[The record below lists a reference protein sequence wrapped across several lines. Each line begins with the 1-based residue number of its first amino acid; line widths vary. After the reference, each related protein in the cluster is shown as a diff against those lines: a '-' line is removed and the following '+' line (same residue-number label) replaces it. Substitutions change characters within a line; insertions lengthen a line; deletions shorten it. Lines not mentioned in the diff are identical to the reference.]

1 MAGLREEWT
10 PEVQRGPG
18 RRDYAVA
25 AVAAL
30 FAEVVALAVLLVVVA
45 VVGLGIAGNDGTE
58 VSAPRIVA
66 ITVLALGALAG
77 ATLVGTFVGAWI
89 LIRRGVEPARA
100 RLVAIAGVAGLWL
113 VLMVV
118 DAFSG
123 TTVLQWVTRVLA
135 IGVGSLV
142 GARLAS
148 RSRVE
153 HLR

>member
-1 MAGLREEWT
+1 MAGLREDWT

-58 VSAPRIVA
+58 VSAARVVV

-89 LIRRGVEPARA
+89 LIRRGVEPSRA
-100 RLVAIAGVAGLWL
+100 RLVAIAAAGGFGLM
-113 VLMVV
+113 LMVV
-118 DAFSG
+118 EAFSSQ
-123 TTVLQWVTRVLA
+123 TALQWVTGVLA
-135 IGVGSLV
+135 IGVGSLA
-142 GARLAS
+142 GAGLAR
-148 RSRVE
+148 RSVAEAPR
-153 HLR
+153 